1 MPMHTERFAPSPNG
15 RLHLGHAFSAMLAHD
30 AARAAGGRFLLRIED
45 IDRSRA
51 RPEFERAIE
60 EDLAWLGLRWEVP
73 VLRQSARAEAYRS
86 ALDAL
91 QARGLVYACACTR
104 RDILAALDAPQEGG
118 PDGPVYP
125 GTCRRHPPDP
135 ALPHALRL
143 DMAAAVETLGGAQA
157 LASLVFEELDQGPQG
172 ETGPQPLRAD
182 WLVRSCGDVVLARK
196 DGAAAYHLAVV
207 VDDAFQGV
215 SHVARGRDLF
225 PATPIHRLLQALLD
239 LPTPLYRHHR
249 LIRDAAG
256 RRLAKRDRDAGL
268 HELREAG
275 LTPSDIRARVGLP

>member
-1 MPMHTERFAPSPNG
+1 MHTERFAPSPNG
-15 RLHLGHAFSAMLAHD
+15 RLHLGHAFSAMLSHD
-30 AARAAGGRFLLRIED
+30 AARAARGRFLLRIED
-45 IDRSRA
+45 LDRARA
-51 RPEFERAIE
+51 RPEFEQAIGD
-60 EDLAWLGLRWEVP
+60 DLAWLGLAWP
-73 VLRQSARAEAYRS
+73 SPILRQSERADTYAAALATLRS
-86 ALDAL
+86 
-91 QARGLVYACACTR
+91 RGLLYPCACTR
-104 RDILAALDAPQEGG
+104 KDILAALDAPQEGG

-135 ALPHALRL
+135 AAPHALRL
-143 DMAAAVETLGGAQA
+143 DMAAAIEALGGAQA
-157 LASLVFEELDQGPQG
+157 LPRLAFTELEEGPQG
-172 ETGPQPLRAD
+172 ERGAQPLRAD
-182 WLVRSCGDVVLARK
+182 WLETSCGDVVLARK

-215 SHVARGRDLF
+215 THVTRGRDLF

-256 RRLAKRDRDAGL
+256 RRLAKRDRDAGI

-275 LTPSDIRARVGLP
+275 LTPLEIRARVGLP